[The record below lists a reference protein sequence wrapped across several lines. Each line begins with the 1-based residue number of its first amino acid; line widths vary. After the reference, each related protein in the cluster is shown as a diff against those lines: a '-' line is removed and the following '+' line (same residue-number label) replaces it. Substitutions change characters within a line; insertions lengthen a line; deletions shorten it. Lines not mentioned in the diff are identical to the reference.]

1 MARTGGLSFSSLIDI
16 QIVLLLLRISTEA
29 YVFLGWGF
37 VWAVSALYQR
47 QVWNFSRS
55 DDRGSPD
62 FNSVQHTV
70 FLHLLQMQPVPGLT
84 CRAKWRLSSG
94 KKISR

>member
-1 MARTGGLSFSSLIDI
+1 MFS
-16 QIVLLLLRISTEA
+16 E
-29 YVFLGWGF
+29 LGV

-47 QVWNFSRS
+47 QVWNCSRS

-84 CRAKWRLSSG
+84 CSAKWRLSSG
-94 KKISR
+94 KKKIFSLMGKHSSKSMITILYLGEPSTH